1 MTEMTRSNHGD
12 DTWESQ
18 RCHVAIS
25 AVSCQVYDCVDA
37 VLHAQPLLR
46 RADGTR
52 IIELRPQLSWHK
64 VEMSREKS
72 REKSRERAGIAFMI
86 RAIGRRVDMGADA
99 PIAGQSCR
107 VAAA

>member
-1 MTEMTRSNHGD
+1 MAITEMTRSNHGD

-37 VLHAQPLLR
+37 VLHAQPLRR

-72 REKSRERAGIAFMI
+72 RDRTCDRSRSSACGDASRCRHRRAKLSSGCYER
-86 RAIGRRVDMGADA
+86 
-99 PIAGQSCR
+99 
-107 VAAA
+107 